1 MLTYFRCVEGKIE
14 RRPGFSAADL
24 ADFPHAQHW
33 IDLEDPTA
41 EEVKILEQ
49 VFHFHPLAIEDTIAD
64 IQHPKID
71 DYGDYAF
78 LVVHGVRYE
87 SPKENEDAFVT
98 RELDIFL
105 GPNYL
110 ITHHEGIMRSIR
122 AAQDQCDKN
131 WMTSMAKGV
140 DFLLHQILDQLFE
153 HYFPVVDAID
163 ARIDTLQE
171 EVFRKPEKETL
182 DRIFAL
188 KRDISNLRRF
198 CMPQRE
204 IVHRLARS
212 EVKVV
217 SPKASLYFRD
227 IHDNLYRIV
236 EASYAHQDQAQS
248 TLDAYLTGV
257 SNQLNETMK
266 RLTMISALLAPLTV
280 ITGYWGMNFEHMPEL
295 QLEWGPVLPI
305 GMMVAAS
312 GGLLFYF
319 KRRGWI

>member
-1 MLTYFRCVEGKIE
+1 VLTYFRCASGKIE

-24 ADFPHAQHW
+24 SDFPNAQHW
-33 IDLEDPTA
+33 IDLEDPTP
-41 EEVKILEQ
+41 EEAKILEE
-49 VFHFHPLAIEDTIAD
+49 VFHFHPLAIEDTVTD

-78 LVVHGVRYE
+78 MVVHGVRYE
-87 SPKENEDAFVT
+87 SPKDSFVT

-105 GPNYL
+105 GHNYI
-110 ITHHEGIMRSIR
+110 ITHHEGMMRSIR
-122 AAQDQCDKN
+122 AAQEQCDKN
-131 WMTSMAKGV
+131 WMTSMHKGV
-140 DFLLHQILDQLFE
+140 DFLAHQILDQLFE

-163 ARIDTLQE
+163 ARIDELQE
-171 EVFRKPEKETL
+171 EVFKKPEKETL
-182 DRIFAL
+182 DKIFAL
-188 KRDISNLRRF
+188 KRDISMLRRF

-204 IVHRLARS
+204 IVHRLARG
-212 EVKVV
+212 EVQVV
-217 SPKASLYFRD
+217 SPKASIYFRD

-266 RLTMISALLAPLTV
+266 RLTVISALLAPMTV
-280 ITGYWGMNFEHMPEL
+280 ITGYWGMNFDHMPEL
-295 QLEWGPVLPI
+295 RLAWGPALPI
-305 GMMVAAS
+305 GLMAAAS
-312 GGLLFYF
+312 GGLLYYF

>member
-1 MLTYFRCVEGKIE
+1 MLTYFRCVDGKIE

-24 ADFPHAQHW
+24 ADFPNAQHW

-41 EEVKILEQ
+41 DEVKILED
-49 VFHFHPLAIEDTIAD
+49 VFHFHPLAIEDTVSD

-78 LVVHGVRYE
+78 LVVHGIPYE
-87 SPKENEDAFVT
+87 SPKDSFIT

-110 ITHHEGIMRSIR
+110 ITHHEGLMRSIR
-122 AAQDQCDKN
+122 SAQEQCDKN
-131 WMTSMAKGV
+131 WMTSMHKGV
-140 DFLLHQILDQLFE
+140 DFLLHQVLDSLFE
-153 HYFPVVDAID
+153 HYFPVIDSID
-163 ARIDTLQE
+163 ARIDELQE
-171 EVFRKPEKETL
+171 EVFKKPEKETL
-182 DRIFAL
+182 DKIFAL

-204 IVHRLARS
+204 IIHRLARS
-212 EVKVV
+212 EVKVI
-217 SPKASLYFRD
+217 SPKASVYFRD

-266 RLTMISALLAPLTV
+266 RLTVISALLAPMTV

-295 QLEWGPVLPI
+295 RLTWGPVLPI
-305 GMMVAAS
+305 ALMVAAS
-312 GGLLFYF
+312 GGLLYYF